1 MSRPS
6 SRWLVG
12 MAAVFLLPSSFAK
25 DLPPA
30 EKHIRRIWEFEDA
43 GVSFNDDF
51 SQGRLNGCEQAGTD
65 EFKLTLSPENEPIN
79 PSPWYAFKVTSAT
92 ARTLKLHF
100 VLTAEGSVLRPRLS
114 TDGKTWTELPKEG
127 FVSKRDTREA
137 WATIQAGPRP
147 LWVAAQELLGIA
159 DLEQWMDRKARLPF
173 AKEEP
178 VGKSIEGR
186 TLRSLTFGEG
196 DAKNLVFVIGRQH
209 PPEVTGS
216 MALMQFVDTIT
227 ADTDLA
233 RRYRAKFKTLVIPLV
248 NPDGV
253 EHGHWRSNMGGVDTN
268 RDWKAFSQPETRAVS
283 EALVRIGKSP
293 GVKPYLFIDFHSTGE
308 DVFYTQQD
316 KDPTFPPDF
325 TRRWLGAIHGRFP
338 DYKFKREDAHNVG
351 VPTSKGWAYE
361 TFGTPAITYE
371 LGYSTDR
378 KLIRTVC
385 EGAAEEMMKLLLED
399 EAKPKP

>member
-1 MSRPS
+1 MSILSHPGTLGALAA
-6 SRWLVG
+6 LV
-12 MAAVFLLPSSFAK
+12 LLPTCLA
-25 DLPPA
+25 DTPPSA
-30 EKHIRRIWEFEDA
+30 IKHERRTWEFKDS
-43 GVSFNDDF
+43 GVSFNDNF
-51 SQGRLNGCEQAGTD
+51 SQGRLNNCEQTGTD

-79 PSPWYAFKVTSAT
+79 PSPWYAFQLTSARP
-92 ARTLKLHF
+92 RTFKLHF
-100 VLTAEGSVLRPRLS
+100 VLAADGSVLRPRLS
-114 TDGKTWTELPKEG
+114 TDGKNWSELPKES
-127 FVSKRDTREA
+127 FVSKRETHEA
-137 WATIQAGPRP
+137 WATIQAGPQP
-147 LWVAAQELLGIA
+147 LWVAAQELIGIA
-159 DLEQWMDRKARLPF
+159 NLTEWMDAKAKLPF
-173 AKEEP
+173 AREEP
-178 VGKSIEGR
+178 VGRSVEDR
-186 TLRSLTFGEG
+186 TLRSLTFGDG

-233 RRYRAKFKTLVIPLV
+233 RRYRAKFKTLVIPLM

-268 RDWKAFSQPETRAVS
+268 RDWKAFTQPETRAVS
-283 EALVRIGKSP
+283 EALVKMGKAP
-293 GVKPYLFIDFHSTGE
+293 GAKPYLFLDFHSTGE
-308 DVFYTQQD
+308 DVFYTQPD
-316 KDPTFPPDF
+316 SEPTFPANF
-325 TRRWLGAIHGRFP
+325 TSRWLGAIHGRFP

-378 KLIRTVC
+378 KLIRSVC

-399 EAKPKP
+399 SER